1 VKRTVVTLIAL
12 AALASGCAAEPA
24 PVVTATPPPRAPAND
39 DARWRLVRA
48 PALGITVEMPGEP
61 LERREVSEKKE
72 GTFVEQAV
80 WVTLGEK
87 KPTFLVERFDLPGD
101 DRPEDAKFFQNYRE
115 TMSKRLASFEVDREE
130 TVAGFAAMRMHGKE
144 KDGDELIHRIV
155 IVGRSVYSLTVQGPA
170 GTLPRADAERFL
182 ASFTLALPW
191 RVRVIEE
198 ARCTVAA
205 PDAALSVTV
214 RPGEKPGS
222 NLSMQGYYLGGET
235 GVMYAVMHSPVA
247 AERLKS
253 ESVEDI
259 LQVAATGFG
268 RAEGAQIDKLKPIVH
283 DGRVGREVVVRLAGK
298 MPFARTWLFLV
309 GDQLFQV
316 AVYAKAQ
323 EAIGDAGAQRFL
335 ESFRAGQAP

>member
-1 VKRTVVTLIAL
+1 
-12 AALASGCAAEPA
+12 
-24 PVVTATPPPRAPAND
+24 
-39 DARWRLVRA
+39 
-48 PALGITVEMPGEP
+48 
-61 LERREVSEKKE
+61 
-72 GTFVEQAV
+72 
-80 WVTLGEK
+80 
-87 KPTFLVERFDLPGD
+87 
-101 DRPEDAKFFQNYRE
+101 
-115 TMSKRLASFEVDREE
+115 
-130 TVAGFAAMRMHGKE
+130 
-144 KDGDELIHRIV
+144 
-155 IVGRSVYSLTVQGPA
+155 
-170 GTLPRADAERFL
+170 
-182 ASFTLALPW
+182 
-191 RVRVIEE
+191 
-198 ARCTVAA
+198 VAA